1 MNLRIPLMIGL
12 VGQLTAIFV
21 ATHGLAANADFA
33 FCGSP
38 QGRACALPPIA
49 VAETAS
55 NWRFSR
61 AQGTKEGESFASIM
75 KTADTARSD
84 PDFAGLIVRCA
95 PKGRVDVLI
104 ALIAPFPPRSHPQ
117 VTVSSDGPP
126 LVFEGSV
133 TAAGAAVLLP
143 DEAGTLAGV
152 KWQTA
157 SSLAVSVKDGDREVK
172 GIIALNGF
180 RAAYSGLTSSCAL

>member
-1 MNLRIPLMIGL
+1 MTGLIGP
-12 VGQLTAIFV
+12 LTAIV
-21 ATHGLAANADFA
+21 VTALSWSARIDPAL
-33 FCGSP
+33 CRPSP
-38 QGRACALPPIA
+38 DRTCAPGPIA

-75 KTADTARSD
+75 KAADTAHSD

-95 PKGRVDVLI
+95 PKGKVDVLI
-104 ALIAPFPPRSHPQ
+104 ALIEPFPPRSHPR
-117 VTVSSDGPP
+117 VTVSSDGTIQA
-126 LVFEGSV
+126 FEASI

-143 DEAGTLAGV
+143 DEAGTLAGA
-152 KWQTA
+152 KWQTT

-172 GIIALNGF
+172 GVVALNGF